1 MSCSDSYGVT
11 QRSPGNKASPNER
24 LIRNEYVKEKL
35 EQDPEAARAEQ
46 GIKALLN
53 YCFGIEHRREK
64 PKSYQ
69 KTSVIQI
76 RLDIWSY

>member
-24 LIRNEYVKEKL
+24 SIRNEYVKEKL

-46 GIKALLN
+46 GIKVLLN
-53 YCFGIEHRREK
+53 HCSGIEHRREK
-64 PKSYQ
+64 LKSYQ
-69 KTSVIQI
+69 KTSVMLISY
-76 RLDIWSY
+76 DIGSY